1 LILDERPRSDVEL
14 LEGPEEGCVDD
25 QRARAPLLEE
35 RLKELGLFSLE
46 KRILQSDLTAAFQY
60 MKGAF
65 EQESILQTKR
75 GFKLK
80 EA

>member
-1 LILDERPRSDVEL
+1 MKL
-14 LEGPEEGCVDD
+14 LEWI
-25 QRARAPLLEE
+25 QRRAMRMINGLEHLSYKE
-35 RLKELGLFSLE
+35 RLRELGLISLE